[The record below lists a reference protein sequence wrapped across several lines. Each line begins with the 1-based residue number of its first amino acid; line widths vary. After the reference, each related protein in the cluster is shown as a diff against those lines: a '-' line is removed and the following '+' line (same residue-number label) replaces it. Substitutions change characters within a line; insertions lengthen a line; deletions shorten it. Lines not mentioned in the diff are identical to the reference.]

1 LVKIHSKF
9 LRLSQVLTKAIS
21 PFNSESSRKEMGSA
35 GQPRL
40 RNRLILALATWGGV
54 GYLPGAPG
62 TWGTAAALPLWWLLT
77 HLGIFG
83 YALALA
89 VLLAVSV
96 MVAGPAQTLLGRH
109 DHPAIVI
116 DEVVGLCI
124 ALAGAP
130 VNWTAVLVGFVAF
143 RTFDILKPWP
153 ISRLNRGKSG
163 LAVVLD
169 DVAAGILARLVL
181 AVVMSIFFQ

>member
-1 LVKIHSKF
+1 
-9 LRLSQVLTKAIS
+9 
-21 PFNSESSRKEMGSA
+21 MGSA
-35 GQPRL
+35 DQFRL
-40 RNRLILALATWGGV
+40 RHRLILALATWGGV

-62 TWGTAAALPLWWLLT
+62 TWGTAAGLPLWWLLT
-77 HLGIFG
+77 HLGPFG
-83 YALALA
+83 YALALI

-96 MVAGPAQTLLGRH
+96 LVAGPAQTFLGRH

-116 DEVVGLCI
+116 DEVVGLLL

-130 VNWTAVLVGFVAF
+130 VSWTVVLVGFVAF
-143 RTFDILKPWP
+143 RAFDILKPWP
-153 ISRLNRGKSG
+153 ISRLNQGTSG

-181 AVVMSIFFQ
+181 AVVLIVIGGWG